1 MGLTTQCKSLCLSA
15 FALCL
20 NSYVFILIISVH
32 WIKVS
37 KTIQREGQKNSVVTR
52 DRARCE
58 LIGEG
63 WFQKISAAVKT
74 VSKKTQYLQL
84 ISMICL
90 LPLHPPPHA
99 HLLYLECMYFL
110 SPCLHHSFVTV
121 IFTGIIA
128 IHQFVSCW
136 TILEYIISISGYR
149 EERWKC
155 T

>member
-1 MGLTTQCKSLCLSA
+1 MGLNTQCKYFCLSA

-20 NSYVFILIISVH
+20 NSYVFILIIFVH

-37 KTIQREGQKNSVVTR
+37 KTIQREGQKNSIVRR

-74 VSKKTQYLQL
+74 ASKKPQHLQL
-84 ISMICL
+84 IRMICL
-90 LPLHPPPHA
+90 LPLHPPRHA
-99 HLLYLECMYFL
+99 HLLYLECMYFS

-121 IFTGIIA
+121 IFAGRIA
-128 IHQFVSCW
+128 IHQSVRCW

-149 EERWKC
+149 EERWKF